1 MHCSIA
7 EFAIW
12 IARIRLRSETPNS
25 IPKSPRRI
33 SSSASCRRTR
43 PIRRPAGL
51 SAAVRAELNDRMI
64 NATSKVQGAE
74 QAIEPI
80 KQNLAGRGQVLN
92 SDTQNAMVQMR
103 SRLDKA
109 KAEIAAGDADAAK
122 EDMAAAEAFAAR
134 VLRTAGR

>member
-1 MHCSIA
+1 
-7 EFAIW
+7 
-12 IARIRLRSETPNS
+12 
-25 IPKSPRRI
+25 
-33 SSSASCRRTR
+33 
-43 PIRRPAGL
+43 
-51 SAAVRAELNDRMI
+51 MI

-80 KQNLAGRGQVLN
+80 RQNLASRGQVLN

-109 KAEIAAGDADAAK
+109 KAEIAAGDAAGAMGDLAAT
-122 EDMAAAEAFAAR
+122 EAFAAR